1 MTWVAMHIQVTC
13 FVLLAC
19 FVLWR
24 SARFGLRL
32 GPRPKVQPQMTPWH
46 PELGHKKALAVR
58 AGWGLVF
65 LLGIAA
71 VAGIHDHLG
80 TVHFQQPAQILAFS

>member
-1 MTWVAMHIQVTC
+1 MNIGPVC

-24 SARFGLRL
+24 SARFGLRF
-32 GPRPKVQPQMTPWH
+32 GPRPKSKPQMTPWH
-46 PELGHKKALAVR
+46 PELGRKKAVAVL

-80 TVHFQQPAQILAFS
+80 AVHFQQPAQILATGTSS